1 MSPRVSAAIGRTL
14 SSVRSSRNFRLYLFG
29 QTVSAIGTWMNFT
42 ASAWLVLRLTDSGTA
57 LGANVALYFLPVLL
71 LGAYGGVLADRFDK
85 RRILIATQASYGAV
99 ALMLWALVATGS
111 VELWMVY
118 MLSVASGLVTAIDNP
133 SRQSFYVEMVG
144 EEHVRNAV
152 SLNSAAFTGSRVI
165 GPAVAGVLIATV
177 GIATCF
183 LIDGLSYAAV
193 LVALLAMRSGELHPQ
208 KRTTRERGHLMAG
221 LRYVWATD
229 DLRRPLLAMAVV
241 FTVSFNFAVF
251 VPLLAERTFDGDA
264 GTFGALSALA
274 GVGSFVGAIVMAG
287 RAAEPRLRDLA
298 GWAVAAGVSLVLA
311 GLAPTL
317 WLAGAAM
324 IPMGFTIMAFM
335 ITGNTM
341 LQLASRP
348 EARGRVMALYGIVFL
363 GSTPIGAP
371 IAGVIG
377 EHFGP
382 RVGFVLSGLVAG
394 GLGLVLLAA
403 RRRAGA
409 RRVRPEAARESPEAH
424 SRPSPASVSP
434 RGGSRA
440 TR

>member
-1 MSPRVSAAIGRTL
+1 VSPRVTAAIGRTL
-14 SSVRSSRNFRLYLFG
+14 SSVRTSRNFRLYLFG

-42 ASAWLVLRLTDSGTA
+42 ASAWLVLQLTDSGTA

-85 RRILIATQASYGAV
+85 RRILLISQSAYGIV
-99 ALMLWALVATGS
+99 ALALWALVATDV

-118 MLSVASGLVTAIDNP
+118 ALSLASGIVTAVDNP

-165 GPAVAGVLIATV
+165 GPAVAGALIAAV

-183 LIDGLSYAAV
+183 LIDGLSYVAV
-193 LVALLAMRSGELHPQ
+193 LVALAAMRPSELHPQ
-208 KRTTRERGHLMAG
+208 RRTTRERGHLVAG
-221 LRYVWATD
+221 LRYVWNTD
-229 DLRRPLLAMAVV
+229 DLRRPLVVMAVV

-251 VPLLAERTFDGDA
+251 VPLLAERTFGGDA
-264 GTFGALSALA
+264 GTFGVLSALA
-274 GVGSFVGAIVMAG
+274 GVGSFLGAIVMAS
-287 RAAEPRLRDLA
+287 RVAEPRMRDLA
-298 GWAVAAGVSLVLA
+298 SWAVAAGIGLVLP

-317 WLAGAAM
+317 WIAGLTM
-324 IPMGFTIMAFM
+324 VPMGFTIMAFM

-341 LQLASRP
+341 LQLTSRP
-348 EARGRVMALYGIVFL
+348 EVRGRVMALYGMVFL

-377 EHFGP
+377 EHLGA
-382 RVGFVLSGLVAG
+382 RAGFVLSGLVAG
-394 GLGLVLLAA
+394 ALGVAVLAA
-403 RRRAGA
+403 RRRAT
-409 RRVRPEAARESPEAH
+409 V
-424 SRPSPASVSP
+424 PALTD
-434 RGGSRA
+434 A
-440 TR
+440 